1 MAGTEVSPA
10 KAILLA
16 VQLSRKKDIST
27 LRTLL
32 AQHPKTLHLQLVL
45 RILLTHLPETVESSK
60 YVPLLRDLVSG
71 EIAEDSNHPV
81 NPYTL
86 ADLSEEEAQKKVRR
100 LHLLHLKWPYAPED
114 DPKDPLVSFLILR
127 ACRID
132 NSTGLINELPGLL
145 GPFLHLSSYLRT
157 WMISTVLPLVRLN
170 YEYHPGIVTILTL
183 SEFELLED
191 KAGISLLLAQTGQD
205 RAEGDTSGVGR
216 DLRGLI
222 GPWMH
227 GDTRWK
233 RRKLR
238 KNSGIR
244 MQLVTPLD
252 DSPVANERCIGW
264 EGVFQ
269 WITEKAV
276 KSWKTAVEAVEEWD
290 GPGDSDLGV
299 YGDGVMWLDENDQQ
313 YLERRYARAAIA
325 SAYLISEESVDAL
338 NGVHRILTR
347 IVTLMDQDRITTLQ
361 AAAALLSPVSGLDEI
376 VSAKNAM
383 YLRNDLLGEQ
393 NTLTSP
399 KEISIRL
406 LHALLVSTYLC
417 MRTGLKFTI
426 RRAGELVL
434 HQDEAD
440 QRREFARLILS
451 VANGPK
457 EDDKYWVRV
466 RNEILWLRSWG
477 AEELSEGAGLDDFSG
492 KGIFGKLSKDHV
504 EAEILKTLLKNE
516 SKSFDTFT
524 PHALTGLGYSLA
536 NSIYEASSDRPL
548 SKQALVE
555 AVISAA
561 MNAYDNATNPN
572 RTRGGIKRCS
582 DM

>member
-1 MAGTEVSPA
+1 MAGSEVSPA

-16 VQLSRKKDIST
+16 VQLARKQDIST
-27 LRTLL
+27 LRTLI
-32 AQHPKTLHLQLVL
+32 AQHPKTLHLSLVL
-45 RILLTHLPETVESSK
+45 RILLTHLPEIVESSK
-60 YVPLLRDLVSG
+60 YVPLLRDLASG
-71 EIAEDSNHPV
+71 EVKEISDHPV
-81 NPYTL
+81 NADTL
-86 ADLSEEEAQKKVRR
+86 ADLSEEEAQKKVRK

-114 DPKDPLVSFLILR
+114 DPEDPLVCFLILR

-132 NSTGLINELPGLL
+132 DNTGLINELPGLL
-145 GPFLHLSSYLRT
+145 GSFLHLSSYLRT
-157 WMISTVLPLVRLN
+157 WMISTILPLVRLN

-191 KAGISLLLAQTGQD
+191 KAGISLLLAQTGQNE
-205 RAEGDTSGVGR
+205 AERDTTGVGR
-216 DLRGLI
+216 DLRGLV

-244 MQLVTPLD
+244 MQMVTPLD

-269 WITEKAV
+269 WMTEKAV
-276 KSWKTAVEAVEEWD
+276 KSWKTAVQAVEEWD

-299 YGDGVMWLDENDQQ
+299 YGDGVMWLDEDDQQ

-338 NGVHRILTR
+338 NGIHRILSR
-347 IVTLMDQDRITTLQ
+347 IVTLMDQDRIPTLQ

-376 VSAKNAM
+376 ISEKNAM
-383 YLRNDLLGEQ
+383 HLRNDLLGEQ
-393 NTLTSP
+393 NTLTRP
-399 KEISIRL
+399 KEISIWL
-406 LHALLVSTYLC
+406 LHALLVSTYIC
-417 MRTGLKFTI
+417 MRAGLKFTI

-434 HQDEAD
+434 HQDEVD
-440 QRREFARLILS
+440 QGREFGRLIMC
-451 VANGPK
+451 VTNGPK

-477 AEELSEGAGLDDFSG
+477 SEELSEGADLDATSG
-492 KGIFGKLSKDHV
+492 KGIFGRLSKDHV
-504 EAEILKTLLKNE
+504 EAEILKTLLKND
-516 SKSFDTFT
+516 SK
-524 PHALTGLGYSLA
+524 
-536 NSIYEASSDRPL
+536 
-548 SKQALVE
+548 
-555 AVISAA
+555 
-561 MNAYDNATNPN
+561 
-572 RTRGGIKRCS
+572 
-582 DM
+582 